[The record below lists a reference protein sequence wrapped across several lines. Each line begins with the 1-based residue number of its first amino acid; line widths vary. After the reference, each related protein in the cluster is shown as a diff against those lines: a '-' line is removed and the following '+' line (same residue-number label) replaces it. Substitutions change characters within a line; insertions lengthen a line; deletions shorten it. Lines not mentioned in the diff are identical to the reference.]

1 MKSIDDTLTLIT
13 VLIGIIIKVNTVLRH
28 DSNEMMKMAMGMS
41 DFAKILIL
49 GMVALCLQ
57 ACSKPQAEVE
67 QEKIVMVTQP
77 INQQT
82 QLQSYAGEVVA
93 RQQTTLAFRVGGQVT
108 ERDADVGDRVKIGQV
123 LAKLDVKD
131 ADLQL
136 NAARAQLEQAQAA
149 EKNAQVEYQRFQQ
162 LLPDHAVSRSQF
174 DAIENQYKAA
184 LSSLKQAQAN
194 YAVAQNQ
201 TRYNQLLAN
210 KNGVITA
217 RNIEV
222 GQVVAAGQTAY
233 QIAMDGEREVVIG
246 IPEQVIHQ
254 MKVGQTAWISL
265 WSAPDQRH
273 AGFIREIS
281 PAADQTRTF
290 AVKVAFKNSDVTIQ
304 LGQSARVFFNREQP
318 DLLKLPLASI
328 SAVNQSPYVWVLKP
342 DNTLHKV
349 SVTMGEYQHDGVPI
363 LSGLTA
369 DQWIVVGGV
378 HLLREGQKVKPVDR
392 ENRPVLIKINSTH
405 SATQS

>member
-1 MKSIDDTLTLIT
+1 
-13 VLIGIIIKVNTVLRH
+13 
-28 DSNEMMKMAMGMS
+28 MMNMAMNMS

-49 GMVALCLQ
+49 GLVALCLQ
-57 ACSKPQAEVE
+57 ACSKPQDEVE

-77 INQQT
+77 VNQQS
-82 QLQSYAGEVVA
+82 QLHSYAGDVVA
-93 RQQTTLAFRVGGQVT
+93 RQQTALAFRVGGQLI
-108 ERDADVGDRVKIGQV
+108 ERYADVGDRVKVGQV

-210 KNGVITA
+210 KNGVITE

-222 GQVVAAGQTAY
+222 GQVVAAGQAAY
-233 QIAMDGEREVVIG
+233 QIAIDGEREVAIG
-246 IPEQVIHQ
+246 VPEQVINQ
-254 MKVGQTAWISL
+254 MKVGQSAWISL
-265 WSAPDQRH
+265 WSTPDQRH
-273 AGFIREIS
+273 AGFIREIA

-290 AVKVAFKNSDVTIQ
+290 AVKVAFKNSNVPIQ
-304 LGQSARVFFNREQP
+304 LGQSARVFFNLEQASQ
-318 DLLKLPLASI
+318 LNVPLASI
-328 SAVNQSPYVWVLKP
+328 SAVNQNPYVWILKP
-342 DNTLHKV
+342 DNTLNKV
-349 SVTMGEYQHDGVPI
+349 LVTMGEYQHDVVPI
-363 LSGLTA
+363 LSGLKA
-369 DQWIVVGGV
+369 DQWVVVGGV

-392 ENRPVLIKINSTH
+392 ENRPVRIKANTYI
-405 SATQS
+405 APQQP

>member
-1 MKSIDDTLTLIT
+1 M
-13 VLIGIIIKVNTVLRH
+13 N
-28 DSNEMMKMAMGMS
+28 MS

-49 GMVALCLQ
+49 GLVALCLQ
-57 ACSKPQAEVE
+57 ACSKPQDEVE

-77 INQQT
+77 VNQQS
-82 QLQSYAGEVVA
+82 QLHSYAGDVVA
-93 RQQTTLAFRVGGQVT
+93 RQQTALAFRVGGQLI
-108 ERDADVGDRVKIGQV
+108 ERYADVGDRVKVGQV

-210 KNGVITA
+210 KNGVITE

-222 GQVVAAGQTAY
+222 GQVVAAGQAAY
-233 QIAMDGEREVVIG
+233 QIAIDGEREVAIG
-246 IPEQVIHQ
+246 VPEQVINQ
-254 MKVGQTAWISL
+254 MKVGQSAWISL
-265 WSAPDQRH
+265 WSTPDQRH
-273 AGFIREIS
+273 AGFIREIA

-290 AVKVAFKNSDVTIQ
+290 AVKVAFKNSNVPIQ
-304 LGQSARVFFNREQP
+304 LGQSARVFFNLEQASQ
-318 DLLKLPLASI
+318 LNVPLASI
-328 SAVNQSPYVWVLKP
+328 SAVNQNPYVWILKP
-342 DNTLHKV
+342 DNTLNKV
-349 SVTMGEYQHDGVPI
+349 LVTMGEYQHDVVPI
-363 LSGLTA
+363 LSGLKA
-369 DQWIVVGGV
+369 DQWVVVGGV

-392 ENRPVLIKINSTH
+392 ENRPVRIKANTYI
-405 SATQS
+405 APQQP

>member
-1 MKSIDDTLTLIT
+1 M
-13 VLIGIIIKVNTVLRH
+13 N
-28 DSNEMMKMAMGMS
+28 MAMNMS

-49 GMVALCLQ
+49 GLVALCLQ

-77 INQQT
+77 VNQQS
-82 QLQSYAGEVVA
+82 QLHSYAGDVVA
-93 RQQTTLAFRVGGQVT
+93 RQQTALAFRVGGQLI
-108 ERDADVGDRVKIGQV
+108 ERYADVGDRVKVGQV

-210 KNGVITA
+210 KNGVITE

-222 GQVVAAGQTAY
+222 GQVVAAGQAAY
-233 QIAMDGEREVVIG
+233 QIAIDGEREVAIG
-246 IPEQVIHQ
+246 VPEQVINQ
-254 MKVGQTAWISL
+254 MKVGQSAWISL
-265 WSAPDQRH
+265 WSTPDQRH
-273 AGFIREIS
+273 GGFIREIA

-290 AVKVAFKNSDVTIQ
+290 AVKVAFKNSNVPIQ
-304 LGQSARVFFNREQP
+304 LGQSARVFFNLEQASQ
-318 DLLKLPLASI
+318 LNVPLASI
-328 SAVNQSPYVWVLKP
+328 SAVNQNPYVWILKP
-342 DNTLHKV
+342 DNTLNKV
-349 SVTMGEYQHDGVPI
+349 LVTMGEYQHDVVPI
-363 LSGLTA
+363 LSGLKA
-369 DQWIVVGGV
+369 DQWVVVGGV

-392 ENRPVLIKINSTH
+392 ENRPVRIKANTYIAS
-405 SATQS
+405 QQP

>member
-1 MKSIDDTLTLIT
+1 
-13 VLIGIIIKVNTVLRH
+13 
-28 DSNEMMKMAMGMS
+28 MMNMAMNMS

-49 GMVALCLQ
+49 GLVALCLQ

-77 INQQT
+77 VNQQS
-82 QLQSYAGEVVA
+82 QLHSYAGDVVA
-93 RQQTTLAFRVGGQVT
+93 RQQTALAFRVGGQLI
-108 ERDADVGDRVKIGQV
+108 ERYADVGDRVKVGQV

-210 KNGVITA
+210 KNGVITE

-222 GQVVAAGQTAY
+222 GQVVAAGQAAY
-233 QIAMDGEREVVIG
+233 QIAIDGEREVAIG
-246 IPEQVIHQ
+246 VPEQVINQ
-254 MKVGQTAWISL
+254 MKVGQSAWISL
-265 WSAPDQRH
+265 WSTPDQRH
-273 AGFIREIS
+273 AGFIREIA

-290 AVKVAFKNSDVTIQ
+290 AVKVAFKNSNVPIQ
-304 LGQSARVFFNREQP
+304 LGQSARVFFNLEQASQ
-318 DLLKLPLASI
+318 LNVPLASI
-328 SAVNQSPYVWVLKP
+328 SAVNQNPYVWILKP
-342 DNTLHKV
+342 DNTLNKV
-349 SVTMGEYQHDGVPI
+349 LVTMGEYQHDVVPI
-363 LSGLTA
+363 LSGLKA
-369 DQWIVVGGV
+369 DQWVVVGGV

-392 ENRPVLIKINSTH
+392 ENRPVRIKANTYI
-405 SATQS
+405 APQQP